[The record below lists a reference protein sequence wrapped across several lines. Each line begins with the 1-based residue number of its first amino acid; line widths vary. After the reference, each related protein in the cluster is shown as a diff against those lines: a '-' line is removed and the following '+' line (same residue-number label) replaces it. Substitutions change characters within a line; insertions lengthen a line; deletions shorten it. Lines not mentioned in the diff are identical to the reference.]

1 MWEFKAWS
9 SASIRTLPAVAM
21 APLPP
26 VHAPY
31 SKMGRPS
38 IQTTPQVGKKR
49 RVDLTII
56 CLLRLSHCPLR
67 QELIKWVSELLPVYV
82 YYGHN

>member
-38 IQTTPQVGKKR
+38 IQTTPQVGKKK
-49 RVDLTII
+49 T
-56 CLLRLSHCPLR
+56 CGPHHHLSPPS
-67 QELIKWVSELLPVYV
+67 VSLSTTTGADKMGE
-82 YYGHN
+82 